1 MSIIEDHLKRMNEIN
16 AKASSNALSV
26 ASQMPKI
33 VERFLPDQ
41 LQVKHLLTEDTDA
54 AGEAETK
61 KDR

>member
-16 AKASSNALSV
+16 AKASANALGV

-41 LQVKHLLTEDTDA
+41 LQVKHLLE
-54 AGEAETK
+54 GEETK
-61 KDR
+61 DQTQVKQ